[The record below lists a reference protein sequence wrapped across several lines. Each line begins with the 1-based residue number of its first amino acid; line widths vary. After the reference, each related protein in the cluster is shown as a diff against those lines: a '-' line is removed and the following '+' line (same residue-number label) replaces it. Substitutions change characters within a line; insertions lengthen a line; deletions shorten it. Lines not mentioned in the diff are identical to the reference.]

1 MSDTIGGERYSV
13 QKPLIGYI
21 KVPSAEYKTS
31 GGKKAFLDLGWEY
44 ISPDEAL
51 RLRGGKTG
59 FVFRELFINQMQKL
73 NPGFIDHLLAEEL
86 IKGLERIPPSIEGN
100 LIVWEYLKSRGLRRR
115 SGHRCRMKP

>member
-1 MSDTIGGERYSV
+1 MGKTLGGERYSV

-21 KVPSAEYKTS
+21 ETPSAEYRAS
-31 GGKKAFLDLGWEY
+31 DGKKAFLDLGWEY
-44 ISPDEAL
+44 IAPDEAL

-73 NPGFIDHLLAEEL
+73 NPGFMDHLLAEEL

-100 LIVWEYLKSRGLRRR
+100 LIAWEYLKGLKTVFVPNEP
-115 SGHRCRMKP
+115 SDQT